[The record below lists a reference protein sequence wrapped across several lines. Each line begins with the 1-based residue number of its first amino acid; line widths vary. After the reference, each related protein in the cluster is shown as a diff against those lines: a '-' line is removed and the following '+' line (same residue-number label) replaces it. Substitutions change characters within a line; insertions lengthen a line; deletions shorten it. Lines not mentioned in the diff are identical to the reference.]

1 VAQASDGPLAPIV
14 ADPSKASP
22 HRESV
27 SALRALAGLTGTTA
41 AVISGRA
48 LRDLAALSRL
58 PVEVQLIGSHG
69 SEFDIGFVHAID
81 ADAKQLLREVY
92 GVLGEISADN
102 PGTTIEVKPA
112 SIALHVRNAA
122 PEIARRALDAARLGP
137 ARWVGVQV
145 TEGKAVIE
153 LAVINT
159 DK

>member
-81 ADAKQLLREVY
+81 ADAEQLLR
-92 GVLGEISADN
+92 GVQTTLGEISATQ
-102 PGTTIEVKPA
+102 PGTTAEVQ
-112 SIALHVRNAA
+112 
-122 PEIARRALDAARLGP
+122 P
-137 ARWVGVQV
+137 ARVRLRGR
-145 TEGKAVIE
+145 ERACP
-153 LAVINT
+153 APA
-159 DK
+159 